1 MKRYLIISLLA
12 VVSVIGLQAGVLEC
26 FATEA
31 DYRPWSGWWWPF
43 DKGGLVTGSDYNGH
57 PAPLEK
63 YDYVTSG
70 VYFGPATKYG
80 YRNYYE
86 AGALSWQGMCFCWAA
101 ASILEKEPQHK
112 GIYKGMAFYVGD
124 KKGLLTAA
132 YDSPIYYYHP
142 INNPLDFHQI
152 LSQFVGPG
160 ITPVIMDLA
169 FAGEIWNHPVFK
181 YTSNYTLD
189 GNTRHYETTIWYIT
203 DQVHPDYVGSAAL
216 QFTYHYYFVIEDG
229 IITGSGWEY
238 GSISNHPRNTCEPY
252 GTHGWNTGL
261 DYDEV
266 IKIVTT
272 DGDGYNDNNSFE
284 NAALLS
290 IGQHSLILNTR
301 LVEDTNPFWENE
313 IDYFKVAVKAGDILT
328 IQAEA
333 VDKSLGII
341 LRTYNPERELIEETE
356 ISGLESGVQVVD
368 AEIDGNYFIEISA
381 PSGQSGEP
389 CYELTLKQEL
399 AFQGIFPDDP
409 SGSWATGIAL
419 LKPESS
425 EGRTIISQIDRD
437 GFIQAVYS
445 DNSPVRHL
453 VGLEGNFG
461 LSCPDK
467 GYLRVDSDTP
477 VMGLEIEAYG
487 DYLLLGCNLIPAER
501 ISREVFLPYYARTG
515 GWQSLFG
522 LINAGDESEV
532 VVRRSYDQE
541 GELLASDT
549 ITLDPGQKVEHDTSY
564 ISILLY
570 SGAATMSASTESG
583 RESLIS
589 YIKFLN
595 PSEGLRGRALV
606 PLITEGETQLVA
618 PHIAS
623 NGYWTTD
630 IAVMNSGYSES
641 TVRFYA
647 FDEAGNLI
655 NTADYVLKAKQN
667 VVNEVSDI
675 FPGIPSGEIAS
686 VKIVSVS
693 TQPICGLMIYGN
705 ADGLQLAGMPL
716 HAASAS
722 TIYLPH
728 IACFGKWNTGIGVI
742 NAGYMEDDV
751 SFYLLDAEG
760 EVLSTRIY
768 HMAPN
773 QHMAITVTNL
783 FDNEISQAGKYL
795 KIESEGG
802 QPLSGIYLIATS
814 DGFRL
819 MGDAMGF

>member
-1 MKRYLIISLLA
+1 MRKYLIISLLA
-12 VVSVIGLQAGVLEC
+12 VISVVTLKTGVFEC
-26 FATEA
+26 FAAEA

-43 DKGGLVTGSDYNGH
+43 RRGGLVNGSDYNGH

-70 VYFGPATKYG
+70 TYTGPATSYG
-80 YRNYYE
+80 TGHYYDTN
-86 AGALSWQGMCFCWAA
+86 ALSWEGMCFCWAA
-101 ASILEKEPQHK
+101 ASVLEEEPVHK
-112 GIYKGMAFYVGD
+112 GIYKGTRFYVGD
-124 KKGLLTAA
+124 KKGLLTVA
-132 YDSPIYYYHP
+132 YDCPIYYHYSIDSPI
-142 INNPLDFHQI
+142 DFHQI
-152 LSQFVGPG
+152 LSEYIGPG
-160 ITPVIMDLA
+160 KIPLIMDL
-169 FAGEIWNHPVFK
+169 GSDDEIWNHPVFK
-181 YTSNYTLD
+181 YTSDYTLD
-189 GNTRHYETTIWYIT
+189 GNTRHYATTIYYIT
-203 DQVHPDYVGSAAL
+203 DQVSPDYVGSAAL
-216 QFTYHYYFVIEDG
+216 QKTYYYYLVVQGEEIIE
-229 IITGSGWEY
+229 SGWEY
-238 GSISNHPRNTCEPY
+238 GSVTNHPKNAREPY
-252 GTHGWNTGL
+252 GTHGLNTGI
-261 DYDEV
+261 DFDEV
-266 IKIVTT
+266 MKIVAT
-272 DGDGYNDNNSFE
+272 DGDDYTGNNSFE
-284 NAALLS
+284 DAALLS
-290 IGQHSLILNTR
+290 TGHYSLILSTR
-301 LVEDTNPFWENE
+301 LVEDSSPYWVNGS
-313 IDYFKVAVKAGDILT
+313 DYFKVDMKAGDILN
-328 IQAEA
+328 IRAEA
-333 VDKSLGII
+333 VDRYLGII
-341 LRTYNPERELIEETE
+341 LRTYNPERELIQETE
-356 ISGLESGVQVVD
+356 VSGLGSGEQVVV
-368 AEIDGNYFIEISA
+368 AGITGEFFIEIAA
-381 PSGQSGEP
+381 PAEQTGEP
-389 CYELTLKQEL
+389 CYEIFLRQDLPY
-399 AFQGIFPDDP
+399 QGIFPDDP

-437 GFIQAVYS
+437 GFIQAVYNN
-445 DNSPVRHL
+445 NSSARHL

-467 GYLRVDSDTP
+467 GYLKVDSDTP
-477 VMGLEIEAYG
+477 VLGLEIEAYG
-487 DYLLLGCNLIPAER
+487 DYLLLGCNLIPTER
-501 ISREVFLPYYARTG
+501 ISGEVFLPYYVRTG

-522 LINAGDESEV
+522 LINAGDKSEV

-583 RESLIS
+583 RESLIG

-595 PSEGLRGRALV
+595 PSEGLSGRALV
-606 PLITEGETQLVA
+606 PLVTEEETQLVA

-641 TVRFYA
+641 PVRFYA

-655 NTADYVLKAKQN
+655 DTADYMLKAKQN

-675 FPGIPSGEIAS
+675 FPGTPSGKIAS

-760 EVLSTRIY
+760 EVLGTRIY
-768 HMAPN
+768 HMDPN

-783 FDNEISQAGKYL
+783 FDNEICQAGKYL

-819 MGDAMGF
+819 MGDSIGF